1 VFNQKLTSNA
11 IANFYQDLLAF
22 LASVTK
28 MIFMSMFL
36 TIFCISSING
46 QELPDQKFVTD
57 LVTNFNRF
65 GIIYHLPL
73 MKLSHVQIHQKIQV
87 SQREK
92 SERMIIQAFN
102 SNDLRNDTT
111 FINQRVILREKVEN
125 FHS

>member
-28 MIFMSMFL
+28 MIFMAMFL

-73 MKLSHVQIHQKIQV
+73 MKLSHVHDYY
-87 SQREK
+87 K
-92 SERMIIQAFN
+92 SI
-102 SNDLRNDTT
+102 
-111 FINQRVILREKVEN
+111 KKYK
-125 FHS
+125 